1 MQPLKV
7 AICEDINED
16 LQKLLSVLRQSSINT
31 DCTVFTSGE
40 ELLKVYSKNKFDLL
54 LIDIYMNGITGIETV
69 SKIREIDKYIPVA
82 FITTSTEHT
91 LESYRLSA
99 FKYIE
104 KPVKQKDIDE
114 ILQLADIKK
123 ENIPSLIIHKNGK
136 TEKIPFKD
144 ILYIE
149 QQARKVFIYLND
161 KSIIE
166 VYEKLS
172 AFKSQL
178 EGQPFFCSHKSF
190 YVNLN
195 FVRYIDSDLKCFV
208 MENYK
213 NVPILRQ
220 LMNKAKHVYEDFLF
234 AKTRGEN

>member
-1 MQPLKV
+1 M
-7 AICEDINED
+7 
-16 LQKLLSVLRQSSINT
+16 
-31 DCTVFTSGE
+31 
-40 ELLKVYSKNKFDLL
+40 
-54 LIDIYMNGITGIETV
+54 
-69 SKIREIDKYIPVA
+69 A

-123 ENIPSLIIHKNGK
+123 ENIPSLIVHKNSK

-144 ILYIE
+144 ILYME

-195 FVRYIDSDLKCFV
+195 FVRYIDTDLKCFV

-234 AKTRGEN
+234 AKTRGET

>member
-1 MQPLKV
+1 M
-7 AICEDINED
+7 
-16 LQKLLSVLRQSSINT
+16 
-31 DCTVFTSGE
+31 
-40 ELLKVYSKNKFDLL
+40 
-54 LIDIYMNGITGIETV
+54 
-69 SKIREIDKYIPVA
+69 
-82 FITTSTEHT
+82 
-91 LESYRLSA
+91 
-99 FKYIE
+99 
-104 KPVKQKDIDE
+104 
-114 ILQLADIKK
+114 
-123 ENIPSLIIHKNGK
+123 
-136 TEKIPFKD
+136 
-144 ILYIE
+144 E

-195 FVRYIDSDLKCFV
+195 FVRYIDTDLKCFV

-234 AKTRGEN
+234 AKTRGET